1 MLRRIASALLSFVTN
16 KDSVMTILTGPLR
29 GMRWI
34 KGSGNNGHWVGTYE
48 QAVQGTF
55 NRFIRPGQVVYDIG
69 AHVGFYT
76 ILAARLA
83 GEEGQVY
90 AFEPFPPNYA
100 YLNRHVQLNGLRTVA
115 TYKQAVSDRAGALVF
130 QPGDNTYTGHL
141 VEKVPGP
148 NDIAVKV
155 VTVDGL
161 IAAGTLPPPDFV
173 KVDVEGFEMNAL
185 RGMERL
191 IQKNHPIIQVSAT
204 EEQSPN
210 VFAFLRLNGY
220 CIEKVTDNDV
230 VAIPTPPRFGTDAC
244 DANAS
249 VS

>member
-1 MLRRIASALLSFVTN
+1 MLRRIANAVLALVTN
-16 KDSVMTILTGPLR
+16 KDSVMTVWYGPLR
-29 GMRWI
+29 GMKWI

-48 QAVQGTF
+48 RTVQDTF
-55 NRFIRPGQVVYDIG
+55 QRFIRPGMVVYDIG

-76 ILAARLA
+76 LLAARLA
-83 GEEGQVY
+83 GPEGQVY
-90 AFEPFPPNYA
+90 AFEPFPPNYD

-115 TYKQAVSDRAGALVF
+115 TYKQAVSDTIGTLVF
-130 QPGDNTYTGHL
+130 QPGANTYTGHL

-155 VTVDGL
+155 VTVDGI

-191 IQKNHPIIQVSAT
+191 IRKNHPIIQVSAT
-204 EEQSPN
+204 DDQSPN

-220 CIEKVTDNDV
+220 RIEKVTDNDV
-230 VAIPTPPRFGTDAC
+230 VAIPTSPRFGTDALRR
-244 DANAS
+244 
-249 VS
+249 